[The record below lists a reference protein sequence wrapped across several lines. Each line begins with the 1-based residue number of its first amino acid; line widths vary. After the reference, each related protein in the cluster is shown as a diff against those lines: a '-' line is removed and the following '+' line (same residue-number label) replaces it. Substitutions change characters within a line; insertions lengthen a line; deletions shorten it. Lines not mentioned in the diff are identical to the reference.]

1 MSTMIT
7 VRAARIVEI
16 NEDTEVPTGWCRHNV
31 SEFAAHDIASRMYRT
46 ALKEGRDVYYK
57 VEIYEV
63 YLKATADAVQKF
75 ANSLDYV

>member
-1 MSTMIT
+1 MSTIT

-16 NEDTEVPTGWCRHNV
+16 NEDTEVPTGWCRNNL
-31 SEFAAHDIASRMYRT
+31 SEFAAHDIASRMYRV
-46 ALKEGRDVYYK
+46 ALSENRDVYYK

-63 YLKATADAVQKF
+63 EIKATAGAVLKF